1 MEVYYDVPITRT
13 KRSRSES
20 PEKILRKKSKTNSE
34 NFLTE
39 PESALRASGS
49 VFSKNNKIYFYD
61 AVDKYSITQLIK
73 LLGKMEEKHLDY
85 AIRNKCEPIPIYLHI
100 NSYGGGVFQAFN
112 AVDYIERMRVPVYT
126 VIDGCAASA
135 ATIISVVGKKRFI
148 GKYSFMLVHQL
159 SSSFWGKLDK
169 IEDEVENLR
178 KLMTTIKNIYKKH
191 TKINKKKLDDILSKD
206 LWWSSE
212 ECISQGLVDEILT

>member
-1 MEVYYDVPITRT
+1 MELDYLSNLTRKR
-13 KRSRSES
+13 KRSDNNSNKS
-20 PEKILRKKSKTNSE
+20 NKKSKKDPKSIFKN
-34 NFLTE
+34 
-39 PESALRASGS
+39 SGS
-49 VFSKNNKIYFYD
+49 VFSKNNRIYFYD
-61 AVDKYSITQLIK
+61 SVDKHTITELIK
-73 LLGKMEEKHLDY
+73 LLGDIEEEHLDY
-85 AIRNKCEPIPIYLHI
+85 ATKNKFNPAPIYLHI
-100 NSYGGGVFQAFN
+100 NSFGGHVFQAFN

-178 KLMTTIKNIYKKH
+178 KLMNTIKNIYKKH
-191 TKINKKKLDDILSKD
+191 TKMDKKKLDGILFKD
-206 LWWSSE
+206 LWWSSD

>member
-1 MEVYYDVPITRT
+1 MELEYLSTFSKT
-13 KRSRSES
+13 KRERSES
-20 PEKILRKKSKTNSE
+20 ISNSKKSTKRTKN
-34 NFLTE
+34 E
-39 PESALRASGS
+39 PKSFFKNSGS
-49 VFSKNNKIYFYD
+49 VFSKNNRIYFYD
-61 AVDKYSITQLIK
+61 SVDKGSITELIK
-73 LLGKMEEKHLDY
+73 LLGDIEEKHLDY
-85 AIRNKCEPIPIYLHI
+85 AIKNKCDPAPIYLHI
-100 NSYGGGVFQAFN
+100 NSYGGHVFQAFN

-191 TKINKKKLDDILSKD
+191 TKMDKRRLDTILSKD

-212 ECISQGLVDEILT
+212 ECISQGLIDEILT